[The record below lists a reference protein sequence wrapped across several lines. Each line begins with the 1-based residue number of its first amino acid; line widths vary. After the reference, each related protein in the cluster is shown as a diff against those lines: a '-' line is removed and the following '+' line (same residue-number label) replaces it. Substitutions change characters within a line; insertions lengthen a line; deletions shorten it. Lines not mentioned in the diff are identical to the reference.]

1 MLKQNKDE
9 EGEYR
14 EGRKKVADIAESK
27 ISRSYTLKYEC
38 RVRNYKQVLLKY
50 VRSFMIDIKKE
61 TPVFL

>member
-27 ISRSYTLKYEC
+27 ISRSYTLKYEY